1 LRVGCKAGS
10 VLSIALLLILLLAS
24 FVGSQSLDVVLRGK
38 VSDETGAGLPGATIT
53 AIDEATGVLRSA
65 GADREGS
72 FVLLNLQPSTYNVR
86 AELDGF
92 SPKVRRAQVLHVG
105 TTVVINF
112 SLEIAIVT
120 ENIEVPGTLPAL
132 ETSKNT
138 VARIVQTDEIDALP
152 VINRNF
158 NDLAALAPGVT
169 KTGVYGGV
177 DISGSRDFQ
186 NAYQVDGVSAER
198 QRLGDQQ
205 IPFAQDWIQEF
216 QVMTTQFNPEFGQAA
231 GGVLNAITRSGG
243 NQIAG
248 RIYGFLRNDAWDAT
262 PALVT
267 RKPPL
272 MEHRIG
278 GTMGGPVVK
287 GRLFYFAGIER
298 FRNESSNVVSSS
310 FASANGTFPSTGD
323 QTLFIVKLD
332 AVGGRDQRVRLR
344 YNGQRQGTTGSSVG
358 GISAQEHGRFSD
370 VRANDA
376 VGNWTS
382 IVSPTTLNEVRAA
395 WSTSFPQGGCNF
407 ATEHPPGTWFERA
420 YPGAQFGCP
429 VNFGTIAEDQFQL
442 VENLSWTR
450 GRHDLKLGAQ
460 TFRTMSFGDF
470 RNFRDGRY
478 SFERDLPFGLGDASS
493 YPFSFSRNEGPT
505 AWDVSAWSS
514 AVFVQDSWRI
524 RDDFTLNVGV
534 RWSRCSRG

>member
-1 LRVGCKAGS
+1 MVDERISPESRRLGRARHSQTHSQKSDDPVTLRGRHTTSRASRTELRVGCKAGS
-10 VLSIALLLILLLAS
+10 VVSIALLLILLLAS

-38 VSDETGAGLPGATIT
+38 VSDETGAGLPGATVT

-86 AELDGF
+86 ADLDGF
-92 SPKVRRAQVLHVG
+92 SPNVRRAQVLHVG

-120 ENIEVPGTLPAL
+120 EHIEVPGTLPAL
-132 ETSKNT
+132 ETSQNT

-177 DISGSRDFQ
+177 DINGSRDFQ

-278 GTMGGPVVK
+278 GTCPGNPRWRCPSAKDDGCSSSTMIPSSSSWPGFSFHNWASMSQRQVAPPTRSSLRERIGRTSSSATSSCMAPMGSSCVF
-287 GRLFYFAGIER
+287 RFAGTR
-298 FRNESSNVVSSS
+298 TWQTCRWCSSRGSM
-310 FASANGTFPSTGD
+310 
-323 QTLFIVKLD
+323 
-332 AVGGRDQRVRLR
+332 GR
-344 YNGQRQGTTGSSVG
+344 
-358 GISAQEHGRFSD
+358 
-370 VRANDA
+370 
-376 VGNWTS
+376 
-382 IVSPTTLNEVRAA
+382 
-395 WSTSFPQGGCNF
+395 
-407 ATEHPPGTWFERA
+407 
-420 YPGAQFGCP
+420 
-429 VNFGTIAEDQFQL
+429 
-442 VENLSWTR
+442 
-450 GRHDLKLGAQ
+450 
-460 TFRTMSFGDF
+460 
-470 RNFRDGRY
+470 
-478 SFERDLPFGLGDASS
+478 
-493 YPFSFSRNEGPT
+493 GPT
-505 AWDVSAWSS
+505 RI
-514 AVFVQDSWRI
+514 WRGV
-524 RDDFTLNVGV
+524 LAPV
-534 RWSRCSRG
+534 RWSSGHQISKKWLP